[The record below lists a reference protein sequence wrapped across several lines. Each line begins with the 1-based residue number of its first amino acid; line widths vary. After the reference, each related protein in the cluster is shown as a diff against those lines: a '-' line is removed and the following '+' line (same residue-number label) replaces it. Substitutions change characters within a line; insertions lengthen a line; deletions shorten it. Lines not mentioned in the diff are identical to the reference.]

1 MTLRVQVENNSYAM
15 IFYVDFPMLKE
26 EKNRRES
33 SYKHS
38 SLSTGLFGV
47 TQHGRASKWKI
58 STLFELINENDHP
71 KTNVA

>member
-26 EKNRRES
+26 EKSRKDG
-33 SYKHS
+33 SYKYFS
-38 SLSTGLFGV
+38 QSAVLFGV

-58 STLFELINENDHP
+58 STSFEFINENDHP
-71 KTNVA
+71 KTNLA